1 MQILVNCGKFS
12 FLPLLQH
19 LCCLSYSVW
28 LWFERKTLG
37 SPRDLCMQNSQSHQP
52 YRRGPTK
59 CNHSETVTRNATSAS
74 ERFPSPLCPSCSWNH
89 VCVKSLPSEVLTYLL
104 LSSAHIFSWP
114 RTSSRPSGW
123 PWHTH
128 RTSSLSF
135 LLKETAVQRDSAAS
149 QTFYMQSSKK
159 NLYFAFYNSAVHFTL
174 DPSWC
179 LLHICGIWDCSVKA
193 AFLEGISDAW
203 VAVAL
208 TSPAIMFHTPWW
220 RKRKGI
226 WISNM
231 DSPWNTL
238 WVQQKVLHWPFLQPP
253 HSPKFLLLLSEC
265 YMSVGICAMCNTTIH
280 KQLFSLAEFHTHPV
294 HCLSPLKVVC
304 RTCNYGPIIHKY
316 DIVRFLG
323 SKMSKIKRLYFFI

>member
-1 MQILVNCGKFS
+1 MGS
-12 FLPLLQH
+12 FLF
-19 LCCLSYSVW
+19 CLSCSISAVCPTQSG
-28 LWFERKTLG
+28 F
-37 SPRDLCMQNSQSHQP
+37 DLRGKHWAVQEICACRTVSLISRTVGVQQSAIILRQLPAMQLLPQ
-52 YRRGPTK
+52 R
-59 CNHSETVTRNATSAS
+59 

-135 LLKETAVQRDSAAS
+135 LLKETAVQRDSGAS